1 MSVLG
6 PTQVTIDIWSDVMCP
21 WCIIGYKQLQAGL
34 ATLAGEI
41 EAEVRWHP
49 FELNPDMP
57 AEGEDSAAHIARKYG
72 RSPAEA
78 EAGRE
83 KMSAIAEAAGYS
95 FRYTGPLDDRGAPPP
110 QRMRNSFLAHKLLTH
125 TLAAHGPEAQTRLK
139 LALFDAHF
147 QQRRDV
153 GDEAVLAEI
162 YEAQGL
168 PRHEAE
174 VAFADPVLGE
184 RVRAEEAQAW
194 DMNIS
199 GVPAMLVNGKY
210 LIPGAQD
217 PETYANAI
225 RRVVSRE
232 SELTSR

>member
-1 MSVLG
+1 MSAA
-6 PTQVTIDIWSDVMCP
+6 PVTIDIWSDVMCP
-21 WCIIGYKQLQAGL
+21 WCIIGYKQLQTGL
-34 ATLAGEI
+34 ASLEGEVA
-41 EAEVRWHP
+41 AEIRWHP

-57 AEGEDSAAHIARKYG
+57 PEGEDSAAHIARKYG
-72 RSPAEA
+72 RSPVEA
-78 EAGRE
+78 AAGRE
-83 KMSAIAEAAGYS
+83 RMSSIAEAAGYS
-95 FRYTGPLDDRGAPPP
+95 FRYTGEGEAPLP
-110 QRMRNSFLAHKLLTH
+110 RMRNSFVAHKLLTH
-125 TLAAHGPEAQTRLK
+125 TLAAHGAEAQTRLK

-153 GDEAVLAEI
+153 GDAGVLADI
-162 YEAQGL
+162 FEAIGL

-217 PETYANAI
+217 PETYANAL

-232 SELTSR
+232 AELAAR

>member
-1 MSVLG
+1 MSVE
-6 PTQVTIDIWSDVMCP
+6 VSIDIWSDVMCP
-21 WCIIGYKQLQAGL
+21 WCIIGYKQLRTGL
-34 ATLAGEI
+34 AMLEGEI
-41 EAEVRWHP
+41 EAEIRWHP

-83 KMSAIAEAAGYS
+83 RMSAIAEAAGYS
-95 FRYTGPLDDRGAPPP
+95 FRYTGPVGNGDAPPP
-110 QRMRNSFLAHKLLTH
+110 PRMRNSFLAHKLLTH

-153 GDEAVLAEI
+153 ADRAVLAGI
-162 YEAQGL
+162 YAALGL
-168 PRHEAE
+168 PPHEAE
-174 VAFADPVLGE
+174 VAFDDPVLGE

-217 PETYANAI
+217 PDTYANAL
-225 RRVVSRE
+225 RRVVAKEAQASAQ
-232 SELTSR
+232 T

>member
-1 MSVLG
+1 M
-6 PTQVTIDIWSDVMCP
+6 TAQQVTIDIWSDVMCP
-21 WCIIGYKQLQAGL
+21 WCIIGYQQLQTGL
-34 ATLAGEI
+34 ATLESEI
-41 EAEVRWHP
+41 AAEIRWHP

-83 KMSAIAEAAGYS
+83 RMSSIAEAAGYS
-95 FRYTGPLDDRGAPPP
+95 FRYTGEGDPPAA
-110 QRMRNSFLAHKLLTH
+110 RMRNSFLAHKLLTH

-153 GDEAVLAEI
+153 SDPEVLADV
-162 YEAQGL
+162 YAALGL

-217 PETYANAI
+217 PETYASAL
-225 RRVVSRE
+225 RRVVAKDAQAAAE
-232 SELTSR
+232 

>member
-1 MSVLG
+1 M
-6 PTQVTIDIWSDVMCP
+6 TAQVTIDIWSDVMCP
-21 WCIIGYKQLQAGL
+21 WCIIGYKQLQTGL

-41 EAEVRWHP
+41 EAEVRWHA

-57 AEGEDSAAHIARKYG
+57 PEGEDSAAHVQRKYG
-72 RSPAEA
+72 RTPAEA

-83 KMSAIAEAAGYS
+83 RMSSIAEAAGYS
-95 FRYTGPLDDRGAPPP
+95 FRYTGEGEPPP
-110 QRMRNSFLAHKLLTH
+110 ARMRNSFLAHKLLTH

-153 GDEAVLAEI
+153 GDPMVLAEV
-162 YEAQGL
+162 YAALGL

-174 VAFADPVLGE
+174 VACADPVLSD

-199 GVPAMLVNGKY
+199 GVPAMLLNGKY

-217 PETYANAI
+217 PETYANAL
-225 RRVVSRE
+225 RRVVAKGA
-232 SELTSR
+232 LAAATA

>member
-1 MSVLG
+1 MTARL
-6 PTQVTIDIWSDVMCP
+6 TIDIWSDVMCP
-21 WCIIGYKQLQAGL
+21 WCIIGYKQLQTALGGL
-34 ATLAGEI
+34 EGEI

-57 AEGEDSAAHIARKYG
+57 AGGEDSAAHVARKYG

-83 KMSAIAEAAGYS
+83 RMSSIAEAAGYS
-95 FRYTGPLDDRGAPPP
+95 FRYTGEGEPPP
-110 QRMRNSFLAHKLLTH
+110 ARMRNSFLAHKLLTH

-153 GDEAVLAEI
+153 SDRAVLGEI
-162 YEAQGL
+162 YAAIGL

-199 GVPAMLVNGKY
+199 GVPAMLVAGKY

-217 PETYANAI
+217 PETYVSAL
-225 RRVVSRE
+225 RRVVAKQAQAGAPA
-232 SELTSR
+232 